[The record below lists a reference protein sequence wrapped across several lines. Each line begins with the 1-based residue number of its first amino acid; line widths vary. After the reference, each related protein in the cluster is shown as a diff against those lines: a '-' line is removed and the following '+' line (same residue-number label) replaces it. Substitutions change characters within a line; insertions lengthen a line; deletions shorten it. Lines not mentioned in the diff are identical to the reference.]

1 MSTNEK
7 TDLNLLEEFAPS
19 DYAAWKTAAEALL
32 KGAPFEKKMLTPTPE
47 GITFQPI
54 YRSEDIEGLEHL
66 QSFPGDFNFVRGAR
80 EEGYLKEPWKIA
92 QELPYGTPEEFNK
105 IALGDLMRGQDA
117 LNITLD
123 MATQIGLDPAD
134 GKTGEVAACGLSL
147 ACIDDLNTALKDIVP
162 DAISISF
169 QSGLSGLPLFG
180 LLLAWLK
187 KNGKE
192 ASALNGG
199 MNLDPLGILAKSG
212 TLPISLED
220 AFADMATLAKY
231 CSENA
236 PHFTAVGVSTL
247 PYANAGASAVEELGC
262 ALATGVTYL
271 RKMMEAGMEI
281 DAAAKSIAFEFSL
294 GANFFMEVAKLR
306 AARILWGKAVEA
318 FGGSR
323 EAARMKVH
331 ARTGLWNKT
340 VHDPYVNMLRTTTEA
355 LSGVVGGV
363 DSMHVGPFDEVI
375 GAPTEFSR
383 RIARNTQIILQE
395 ECELRAVVDPAGG
408 SWFIEKLT
416 DEVAKTSWSF
426 FQDIEKAGGMIAA
439 LESGMVQEKVAKTQ
453 AGRKKMLAQRR
464 ANLVGTNLYPNLGE
478 KPLNT
483 ATPDFEAQ
491 CKARKAKVRAK
502 AELSLDKSGDIVSQL
517 AAAATSG
524 ATLGSMFKAL
534 HAGGGTPSITAL
546 PNERGAKM
554 FEEMRA
560 AAKAAEPKLFLSTI
574 GPLRKHKARADFT
587 SGFFQVGGFDITAAP
602 GTTDVD
608 EAVKLAQDSG
618 AKVTVICGT
627 DDDYVEFVP
636 AFCQKLKAA
645 APDIKIILAGYP
657 GDNEEAY
664 KAAGLDDYI
673 FVKSNVYDVN
683 KQYLEYLD
691 VL

>member
-7 TDLNLLEEFAPS
+7 NDLNLLEEFAPS
-19 DYAAWKTAAEALL
+19 DYAAWKSAAEALL

-54 YRSEDIEGLEHL
+54 YRSEDIEGIEHL

-80 EEGYLKEPWKIA
+80 EEGYLQEPWKIA
-92 QELPYGTPEEFNK
+92 QELPYGTPEAFSK
-105 IALGDLMRGQDA
+105 VALGDLMRGQDA
-117 LNITLD
+117 LNIALD
-123 MATQIGLDPAD
+123 IATQLGLDPAE
-134 GKTGEVAACGLSL
+134 GKAGQVAACGLSL
-147 ACIDDLNTALKDIVP
+147 ACIEDFNTALKDIVP
-162 DAISISF
+162 EAIAIRI

-180 LLLAWLK
+180 LLMAWLK
-187 KNGKE
+187 KQNKD
-192 ASALNGG
+192 ASALKGG
-199 MNLDPLGILAKSG
+199 MNLDPLAVLAKSG
-212 TLPISLED
+212 SLPISLDD

-231 CSENA
+231 CAKNA
-236 PHFTAVGVSTL
+236 PDFTAAGVSTL

-271 RKMMEAGMEI
+271 RKLMEAGMEI
-281 DAAAKSIAFEFSL
+281 DEAAKSIAFEFSL

-375 GAPTEFSR
+375 GQPTEFSR

-416 DEVAKTSWSF
+416 DEVAKASWSF
-426 FQDIEKAGGMIAA
+426 FQDIEKSGGMIAA
-439 LESGMVQEKVAKTQ
+439 LESGSVQEKVAKTQ
-453 AGRKKMLAQRR
+453 AGRKKLLSQRR

-478 KPLNT
+478 KAIDSPL
-483 ATPDFEAQ
+483 PDFEALRKERIEKVNT
-491 CKARKAKVRAK
+491 KASI
-502 AELSLDKSGDIVSQL
+502 SLDKSGDVVSQL
-517 AAAATSG
+517 TAAAASG
-524 ATLGSMFKAL
+524 ATLGAMFKAL
-534 HAGGGTPSITAL
+534 HSGGETPSITAL
-546 PNERGAKM
+546 PYERGAKQ

-560 AAKAAEPKLFLSTI
+560 AAKAANPKLFLSTV
-574 GPLRKHKARADFT
+574 GPLRKHKLRADFT
-587 SGFFQVGGFDITAAP
+587 SGFFQVGGFDISAAP
-602 GTTDVD
+602 GTMDVD
-608 EAVKLAQDSG
+608 EAVRLAQDSG
-618 AKVTVICGT
+618 AKITVICGT

-645 APDIKIILAGYP
+645 SPEINIILAGYP

-664 KAAGLDDYI
+664 KTAGLDDYI
-673 FVKSNVYDVN
+673 FVKSNVYDIN
-683 KQYLEYLD
+683 KKYLAALG

>member
-294 GANFFMEVAKLR
+294 GANFFSTTRKLS
-306 AARILWGKAVEA
+306 K
-318 FGGSR
+318 
-323 EAARMKVH
+323 
-331 ARTGLWNKT
+331 N
-340 VHDPYVNMLRTTTEA
+340 
-355 LSGVVGGV
+355 
-363 DSMHVGPFDEVI
+363 
-375 GAPTEFSR
+375 
-383 RIARNTQIILQE
+383 
-395 ECELRAVVDPAGG
+395 
-408 SWFIEKLT
+408 
-416 DEVAKTSWSF
+416 
-426 FQDIEKAGGMIAA
+426 
-439 LESGMVQEKVAKTQ
+439 
-453 AGRKKMLAQRR
+453 
-464 ANLVGTNLYPNLGE
+464 
-478 KPLNT
+478 
-483 ATPDFEAQ
+483 
-491 CKARKAKVRAK
+491 
-502 AELSLDKSGDIVSQL
+502 
-517 AAAATSG
+517 
-524 ATLGSMFKAL
+524 
-534 HAGGGTPSITAL
+534 
-546 PNERGAKM
+546 
-554 FEEMRA
+554 
-560 AAKAAEPKLFLSTI
+560 
-574 GPLRKHKARADFT
+574 
-587 SGFFQVGGFDITAAP
+587 
-602 GTTDVD
+602 
-608 EAVKLAQDSG
+608 
-618 AKVTVICGT
+618 
-627 DDDYVEFVP
+627 
-636 AFCQKLKAA
+636 
-645 APDIKIILAGYP
+645 
-657 GDNEEAY
+657 
-664 KAAGLDDYI
+664 
-673 FVKSNVYDVN
+673 
-683 KQYLEYLD
+683 
-691 VL
+691 